1 MEIRDYLSD
10 DGQTVLALC
19 TSLALPPHEETIGGA
34 PFTLSEWNKLE
45 RQIENSALK
54 QPAALQ
60 GLDAGEIKAKLN
72 IEGDDAE
79 RIVRLLERTG
89 RVSLELE
96 RLFSGGIWAVTRL
109 DAQYPQKLLNTLKHQ
124 APSVLFGS
132 GDIHLLKRNS
142 VAVVGSRNLDEAGI
156 EFARATGRK
165 AVESKLAVVSGGA
178 RGSDRLAMEGAL
190 EAGGVALGALADS
203 LEASI
208 RKADVR
214 EFILDGR
221 LVMVTMYAPNAGFSV
236 GAAMGRNKVIYGLS
250 DFAVIVSS
258 DLQTGGTWAGA
269 REALKAG
276 WCPVFVR
283 DGEKMPKGNEALIK
297 LGAVPFP
304 EAEFKELTNLAS
316 WMKQNAKTRPVEQD
330 LFST

>member
-1 MEIRDYLSD
+1 MDIRDYLSD
-10 DGQTVLALC
+10 DGQAVLALC
-19 TSLALPPHEETIGGA
+19 SALALPPHEETIGGA

-45 RQIENSALK
+45 RQIEKSTLRK
-54 QPAALQ
+54 PAALN
-60 GLDAGEIKAKLN
+60 GLDASQVRMQLN
-72 IEGDDAE
+72 IAGDDAE
-79 RIVRLLERTG
+79 RVARLLDRSG
-89 RVSLELE
+89 RISLELE
-96 RLFSGGIWAVTRL
+96 KLFSNGIWAVTRQ
-109 DAQYPQKLLNTLKHQ
+109 DEQYPEKLLRTLKHQ

-132 GDIHLLKRNS
+132 GDITLLKRNS

-156 EFARATGRK
+156 AFARAVGRK

-203 LEASI
+203 LEATA

-250 DFAVIVSS
+250 DYAVIVSS
-258 DLQTGGTWAGA
+258 DLQSGGTWAGA
-269 REALKAG
+269 TEALKAS

-283 DGEKMPKGNEALIK
+283 DGDNIPKGNGALIK
-297 LGAVPFP
+297 LGAVPLP
-304 EAEFKELTNLAS
+304 EAAFNELGDLAA
-316 WMKQNAKTRPVEQD
+316 WMKQNGKTKPVEQD
-330 LFST
+330 LFS

>member
-1 MEIRDYLSD
+1 MDIREYLSD
-10 DGQTVLALC
+10 DGQAILALC
-19 TSLALPPHEETIGGA
+19 SSVALPPHEETIGGA
-34 PFTLSEWNKLE
+34 PFTLSEWNELE
-45 RQIENSALK
+45 RQIEKSALK
-54 QPAALQ
+54 KPSALN
-60 GLDAGEIKAKLN
+60 GLDAAQVKTQLSIA
-72 IEGDDAE
+72 GDDAE
-79 RIVRLLERTG
+79 RVARLLDRSG

-96 RLFSGGIWAVTRL
+96 KLFANGIWAVTRQ
-109 DAQYPQKLLNTLKHQ
+109 DEQYPRKLLNTLKHQ

-132 GDIHLLKRNS
+132 GDINLLKRNS

-156 EFARATGRK
+156 AFARAVGQK

-203 LEASI
+203 LEATV

-214 EFILDGR
+214 EFLLDGR

-250 DFAVIVSS
+250 GYAVIVSS

-269 REALKAG
+269 TEALKAG

-283 DGEKMPKGNEALIK
+283 DGENMPKGNGALIK
-297 LGAVPFP
+297 LGAVPLPAVDFSD
-304 EAEFKELTNLAS
+304 LSNLAS
-316 WMKQNAKTRPVEQD
+316 WLKQNAKAKPVEQD
-330 LFST
+330 LFS